1 MSVVLGIDP
10 GLRGAAAV
18 LEVVAPDGVISGW
31 RLLDVE
37 DAGLVLGA
45 LKAADLVVLETQR
58 ASPQMG
64 VASAFALGRAHGVW
78 LGLLAAASPR
88 AVRHVEPAAWRG
100 AFGLTSKEDGV
111 DMAREVV
118 GEPTRALL
126 RHDEADALLLAWWG
140 WRMVLSKAG

>member
-1 MSVVLGIDP
+1 MATVLGIDP

-31 RLLDVE
+31 RLLDAE
-37 DAGLVLGA
+37 DAGLVLGT

-88 AVRHVEPAAWRG
+88 AVWHVEPAVWRR

-111 DMAREVV
+111 AMAREVI
-118 GEPTRALL
+118 GEPTRVP